1 MSPQGWI
8 SNIWVSEAFAQA
20 QTGSGGQSG
29 APSFSFFV
37 PLLLVFVI
45 FYFLMIRPQQKQQK
59 DRQKMIA
66 ALKKGDTIITTSG
79 IHGRVT
85 GIADKILTVEI
96 GDNVKIKLDRDAVAT
111 VKTTEST
118 PS

>member
-1 MSPQGWI
+1 MPLQGWI
-8 SNIWVSEAFAQA
+8 SKIWVSEAFAQA
-20 QTGSGGQSG
+20 QTGGGGQQG

-59 DRQKMIA
+59 ERQKMIA
-66 ALKKGDTIITTSG
+66 ALKKGDAIVTTSG

-85 GIADKILTVEI
+85 GITDKILTVEI
-96 GDNVKIKLDRDAVAT
+96 GDNMKIKLDRDAVAT
-111 VKTTEST
+111 VKTSESA